1 MRIVDFSGRER
12 KITSEPI
19 KVEVVGKPQVSPFKA
34 NFKQDFPLHSKAQV
48 KTSFC
53 SDPKPRSLKWQ
64 WGSLLLLEGKHF
76 PNLFLF
82 RCKRGHGRPRRDHIT
97 PLYFFNPLISKCIEI
112 PIISINL
119 CTRPRL

>member
-1 MRIVDFSGRER
+1 MIYFDFSGRER

-64 WGSLLLLEGKHF
+64 WGSLLLLEGINIF
-76 PNLFLF
+76 PTFLVFSCRCGQADLEETIILLFHIFATPLFLSTLKF
-82 RCKRGHGRPRRDHIT
+82 H
-97 PLYFFNPLISKCIEI
+97 
-112 PIISINL
+112 
-119 CTRPRL
+119 